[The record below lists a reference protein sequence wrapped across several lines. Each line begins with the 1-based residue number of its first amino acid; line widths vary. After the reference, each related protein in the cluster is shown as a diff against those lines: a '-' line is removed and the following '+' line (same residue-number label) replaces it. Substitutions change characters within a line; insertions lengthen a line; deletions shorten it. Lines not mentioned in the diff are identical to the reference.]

1 MPVHKSL
8 RHPRILTTVA
18 VFVLLVQL
26 PGTASL
32 ADDKAAIRKTY
43 IYCLAA
49 VRQKNVKAF
58 LNRIDTDS
66 AAGTS
71 LSALSRDELKKM
83 LSEEAAQIPRKVIV
97 TRILI
102 EDDMA
107 HVDATGE
114 LDGAAFVGEG
124 GLRNDGESWKVPP
137 VPKRYQSVDQFHA
150 LAHQGSLA
158 RTQFH
163 PQRLCRRVDRR
174 GFEIT
179 GQRVDTLPPAVGRRC
194 SHR

>member
-8 RHPRILTTVA
+8 RHPRTLTAAAAFALV
-18 VFVLLVQL
+18 VQL

-32 ADDKAAIRKTY
+32 ADDEAAIRKTY

-58 LNRIDTDS
+58 LNRIDTES
-66 AAGTS
+66 STGTS
-71 LSALSRDELKKM
+71 LAALSHAELKKM
-83 LSEEAAQIPRKVIV
+83 LSEEAAQIPRTVVV

-114 LDGAAFVGEG
+114 LDGAAFVGQG
-124 GLRNDGESWKVPP
+124 GLRNDGKNWKV
-137 VPKRYQSVDQFHA
+137 F
-150 LAHQGSLA
+150 
-158 RTQFH
+158 
-163 PQRLCRRVDRR
+163 
-174 GFEIT
+174 GFSW
-179 GQRVDTLPPAVGRRC
+179 RPADE
-194 SHR
+194 

>member
-71 LSALSRDELKKM
+71 LSALSHDELKKM
-83 LSEEAAQIPRKVIV
+83 LSKEAAQIPQTVVV

-124 GLRNDGESWKVPP
+124 GLRNDGKKWKV
-137 VPKRYQSVDQFHA
+137 F
-150 LAHQGSLA
+150 
-158 RTQFH
+158 
-163 PQRLCRRVDRR
+163 
-174 GFEIT
+174 GFSWRP
-179 GQRVDTLPPAVGRRC
+179 GNQ
-194 SHR
+194 